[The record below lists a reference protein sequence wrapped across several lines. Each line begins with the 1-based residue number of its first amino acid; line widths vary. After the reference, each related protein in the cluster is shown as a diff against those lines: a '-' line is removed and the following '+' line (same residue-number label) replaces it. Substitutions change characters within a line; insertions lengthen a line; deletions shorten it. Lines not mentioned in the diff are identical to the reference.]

1 MATPSY
7 IAYIFV
13 DGMLLLFL
21 TAIAFL
27 THATTR
33 HVVGALAVGT
43 VGVLLHAGHV
53 VLGQTLGWWSASSL
67 TLPHGHWLMSVG
79 LAFWLG
85 TGVGLICWQ
94 IVTTLGAGGLV
105 GMLTFMAGF
114 GLLLDSVGSL
124 VSQALVFAPGLIPR
138 ISDGVF
144 WATLTVLSQG
154 IMRMIAGTV
163 PRDSSEA
170 PSRIEARK
178 QNAA

>member
-7 IAYIFV
+7 ISYVFI

-21 TAIAFL
+21 IVIAFL

-53 VLGQTLGWWSASSL
+53 VAGQTLGWWSASSI
-67 TLPHGHWLMSVG
+67 TPPYGHWLMSVG
-79 LAFWLG
+79 LAFWLT

-94 IVTTLGAGGLV
+94 IVTVLGARGLV

-138 ISDGVF
+138 LSDGVF
-144 WATLTVLSQG
+144 WATLTALSQG
-154 IMRMIAGTV
+154 LMWLIAGTA
-163 PRDSSEA
+163 PANSSEA
-170 PSRIEARK
+170 LSSIEPRK
-178 QNAA
+178 RNAA

>member
-1 MATPSY
+1 MTTPSY
-7 IAYIFV
+7 ISYIFI

-21 TAIAFL
+21 TAIAWL

-33 HVVGALAVGT
+33 LVVGALVVGT
-43 VGVLLHAGHV
+43 VGALLHVGHV
-53 VLGQTLGWWSASSL
+53 VLGQTMGWWSTSSL
-67 TLPHGHWLMSVG
+67 TLPHAHWLMSVG

-94 IVTTLGAGGLV
+94 IVTTLGARGLV

-144 WATLTVLSQG
+144 WVTLTVLSQG
-154 IMRMIAGTV
+154 IMRLIAGTI

-170 PSRIEARK
+170 LSRIDARK

>member
-1 MATPSY
+1 MATQSY
-7 IAYIFV
+7 ISYIFI

-21 TAIAFL
+21 TVIALL

-43 VGVLLHAGHV
+43 VGALLHAGHV

-67 TLPHGHWLMSVG
+67 TLPHGHWLMSIG

-94 IVTTLGAGGLV
+94 VVTILGARGLV

-114 GLLLDSVGSL
+114 GSLLDSVGSL

-154 IMRMIAGTV
+154 IMRLIAGTV

-170 PSRIEARK
+170 VSRIEALK

>member
-1 MATPSY
+1 MTTPPYISY
-7 IAYIFV
+7 IFI

-21 TAIAFL
+21 TAIAWL

-33 HVVGALAVGT
+33 HVVGALVVGT
-43 VGVLLHAGHV
+43 VGALLHAGHV
-53 VLGQTLGWWSASSL
+53 VLGQTLGWWSTSSL

-94 IVTTLGAGGLV
+94 IVTTLGARGLV

-124 VSQALVFAPGLIPR
+124 VSQALVFVPGLIPR

-154 IMRMIAGTV
+154 IMWLIAGTI

-170 PSRIEARK
+170 LSRIEARK